1 MRETEWQFDAVDLR
15 TVARSLDD
23 RPADGTVQVRPDEAV
38 TQTDLYFD
46 TDDHRIHRAGYAL
59 RIRRIGRRQRGEA
72 TLKSLSAG
80 SSSGLRDRREVTQGL
95 ERAGIEELLASDG
108 PVSGRVRA
116 VAGRKPLLA
125 LFTVRTRRRSFALTL
140 DDDAAG
146 VVALDDSAIAPAS
159 ASATTRLRRVEIEV
173 DPTAVVAVQ
182 PFVEELR
189 TAAGLQSATLSKYE
203 AGLLVADLKPTEP
216 NRFAPIVDDTDDTTI
231 GAVAVEVVRR
241 QFAAFLAREPGTRL
255 GDDIEELHDMRV
267 ASRRLRAAL
276 SLFDEFLPP
285 RITKLG
291 DELRWIGDTL
301 GEVRDLDVQLEQLT
315 IWRDDA
321 ADEDRAALDPLR
333 ELLDRQRGEARVR
346 MLTALDSRRYEA
358 FVDRF
363 ARALRAPLP
372 RSLAQRATP
381 ALDAAPGLIDVR
393 FRAFRKAGK
402 RLGPD
407 AQPAG
412 YHRLR
417 IRGKRLRYALEF
429 LSDLYDDQARSLIK
443 RLVALQDILGAHQD
457 ADVAIRRLRGLA
469 TDTDVA
475 LDTATV
481 FAMGEIAERYRRS
494 MVDLRAQV
502 PKADARV
509 SGKSWRA
516 FAKVTGQKRP
526 PSADGDNE

>member
-189 TAAGLQSATLSKYE
+189 T
-203 AGLLVADLKPTEP
+203 
-216 NRFAPIVDDTDDTTI
+216 
-231 GAVAVEVVRR
+231 
-241 QFAAFLAREPGTRL
+241 
-255 GDDIEELHDMRV
+255 
-267 ASRRLRAAL
+267 
-276 SLFDEFLPP
+276 
-285 RITKLG
+285 
-291 DELRWIGDTL
+291 
-301 GEVRDLDVQLEQLT
+301 
-315 IWRDDA
+315 
-321 ADEDRAALDPLR
+321 
-333 ELLDRQRGEARVR
+333 
-346 MLTALDSRRYEA
+346 
-358 FVDRF
+358 
-363 ARALRAPLP
+363 
-372 RSLAQRATP
+372 
-381 ALDAAPGLIDVR
+381 
-393 FRAFRKAGK
+393 
-402 RLGPD
+402 
-407 AQPAG
+407 
-412 YHRLR
+412 
-417 IRGKRLRYALEF
+417 
-429 LSDLYDDQARSLIK
+429 
-443 RLVALQDILGAHQD
+443 
-457 ADVAIRRLRGLA
+457 
-469 TDTDVA
+469 
-475 LDTATV
+475 
-481 FAMGEIAERYRRS
+481 
-494 MVDLRAQV
+494 
-502 PKADARV
+502 
-509 SGKSWRA
+509 
-516 FAKVTGQKRP
+516 
-526 PSADGDNE
+526 